1 MIHELRTYTVPDG
14 RMPEV
19 LSLFEDVLFDVF
31 RRSNIKTVSFW
42 TNKASNALVYIC
54 EFENEEAKEAAWQ
67 AFFADPEWITAWRDR
82 SDPENPMV
90 AAVSSEIL
98 IPLELHSE
106 APS

>member
-31 RRSNIKTVSFW
+31 RRANIKTVSFW
-42 TNKASNALVYIC
+42 TNKAPNALVYNC

-82 SDPENPMV
+82 SAPENPMV